1 MSYDS
6 SKLSAGA
13 PGRRFRKM
21 KPVGAPM
28 LASGRPRAALRTV
41 VFVRGLDRAWEAA
54 PKGDLVTVV
63 QNPRLGLAL
72 FSDPHAI
79 DLQKRKHRLDRS
91 SEWHTHEGT
100 IAGEVGDGDGGRR
113 QVVDAVPLK
122 YAVFATYTRR
132 DQLIIPSHVHLR
144 VLTDDQAL
152 GQLNVVTRRP
162 AESVYPLRFVEVD
175 ARYVW
180 VVGVTG
186 DKKTPQVSVLD
197 DVRVLRGELGL
208 SGSLGR
214 LADRARAVRHQE
226 QEQRDGR

>member
-54 PKGDLVTVV
+54 PKGDLVTVI

-72 FSDPHAI
+72 FSDPHAV
-79 DLQKRKHRLDRS
+79 DLQKREHRLDRS
-91 SEWHTHEGT
+91 TGWHTHEGAV
-100 IAGEVGDGDGGRR
+100 AGEVGHGDGGRR
-113 QVVDAVPLK
+113 RVLDAVPLK
-122 YAVFATYTRR
+122 YAVFATCTRR
-132 DQLIIPSHVHLR
+132 DQLIITPRVDLR
-144 VLTDDQAL
+144 ALTDDQAL
-152 GQLNVVTRRP
+152 GQLNVVSRCS
-162 AESVYPLRFVEVD
+162 AESVHPFWFVEVD
-175 ARYVW
+175 ARYVR
-180 VVGVTG
+180 VVGVAR
-186 DKKTPQVSVLD
+186 DEEPPQVSVLN

-208 SGSLGR
+208 SGSLSR

-226 QEQRDGR
+226 QEQ